1 MDLNNIEL
9 VRLITK
15 VALNKYH
22 SDRFDYTIDQLDLI
36 RNDFDNTPCYYH
48 MSSNA
53 TSEGKY
59 ASFNDGQM
67 YIVISFKNTNT
78 ININTNLLYSKWFF
92 NKYGRQFNHSSD
104 NVSDYDMEFNL
115 KTSYNTNLQDVL
127 QDVIQEVR
135 HSKLNILV

>member
-67 YIVISFKNTNT
+67 YIVIYV
-78 ININTNLLYSKWFF
+78 LL
-92 NKYGRQFNHSSD
+92 
-104 NVSDYDMEFNL
+104 
-115 KTSYNTNLQDVL
+115 
-127 QDVIQEVR
+127 IQITF
-135 HSKLNILV
+135 ILIYLIYYV